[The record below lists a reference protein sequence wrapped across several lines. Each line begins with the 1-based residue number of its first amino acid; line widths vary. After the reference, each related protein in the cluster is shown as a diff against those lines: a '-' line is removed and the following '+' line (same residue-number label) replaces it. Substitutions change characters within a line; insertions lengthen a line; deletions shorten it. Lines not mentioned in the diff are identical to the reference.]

1 MTSEIVLRNISKQFG
16 DKVLFMGFSLEIEQG
31 EFLSIMGASGAGKT
45 TLLNIIG
52 MLDVPDSGAVIIR
65 GHENP
70 KFSSRT
76 SNLLRRYDISYLFQN
91 YGLIDAE
98 TVEENIRIATRF
110 KKFSKQEERAAIA
123 ASLEKLG
130 LQGFE
135 SKKVYTLSGGE
146 QQRVALAK
154 ILIKSPG
161 IILADE
167 PTGSLDADNRDYI
180 MRMLQELNEEG
191 KTIVVVSHD
200 PKVTACAKKHLRI

>member
-1 MTSEIVLRNISKQFG
+1 MASEIILRNINKQFG
-16 DKVLFMGFSLEIEQG
+16 DKVLFRDFSLEIEQG

-52 MLDVPDSGAVIIR
+52 MLDVPDSGSVIIR

-76 SNLLRRYDISYLFQN
+76 SNRLRRYDISYLFQN

-110 KKFSKQEERAAIA
+110 KQFSKQVEREAIA
-123 ASLEKLG
+123 AALEKLG
-130 LQGFE
+130 LRGFE
-135 SKKVYTLSGGE
+135 SQKVYTLSGGE

-154 ILIKSPG
+154 ILVKSPG

-200 PKVTACAKKHLRI
+200 PKVTERAKKHLQI

>member
-1 MTSEIVLRNISKQFG
+1 MASEITLREINKRFG
-16 DKVLFMGFSLEIEQG
+16 DKVLFDNFSLDIQQG
-31 EFLSIMGASGAGKT
+31 EFLSIMGVSGAGKT
-45 TLLNIIG
+45 TLLNIMG
-52 MLDVPDSGAVIIR
+52 MLDVPDSGSVIIR

-98 TVEENIRIATRF
+98 SVFENIRIVTRF
-110 KKFSKQEERAAIA
+110 KKYSKKEERAAIVDA
-123 ASLEKLG
+123 LEKLG
-130 LQGFE
+130 LAGFE
-135 SKKVYTLSGGE
+135 SKMVFTLSGGE
-146 QQRVALAK
+146 QQRVALSK

-167 PTGSLDADNRDYI
+167 PTGSLDADNRDYVMGI
-180 MRMLQELNEEG
+180 LQELNEEG

-200 PKVTACAKKHLRI
+200 PEVTRCAKRHLHI

>member
-1 MTSEIVLRNISKQFG
+1 MASEIILKEINKRFG
-16 DKVLFMGFSLEIEQG
+16 DKVLFEDFSLDIQQG

-45 TLLNIIG
+45 TLLNVIG
-52 MLDVPDSGAVIIR
+52 MLDVPDSGTVIIQ
-65 GHENP
+65 GQENP
-70 KFSSRT
+70 KFSSRA
-76 SNLLRRYDISYLFQN
+76 SNLLRRYEISYLFQN

-98 TVEENIRIATRF
+98 SVVENIKIATRF
-110 KKFSKQEERAAIA
+110 KKFSKREEKEAIA
-123 ASLEKLG
+123 AALDKLG
-130 LQGFE
+130 LRGFE

-154 ILIKSPG
+154 ILVKSPT

-180 MRMLQELNEEG
+180 MQMIKELNDEG

-200 PKVTACAKKHLRI
+200 PKVTECAKRHLLI

>member
-1 MTSEIVLRNISKQFG
+1 MTSEIILKEINKRFG
-16 DKVLFMGFSLEIEQG
+16 DKVLFENFSLDIQSG
-31 EFLSIMGASGAGKT
+31 EFLSIMGASGTGKT

-52 MLDVPDSGAVIIR
+52 MLDIPDSGKLIIR

-70 KFSSRT
+70 RFSSRT

-98 TVEENIRIATRF
+98 SVVENIKIATRF
-110 KKFSKQEERAAIA
+110 KKFSKQEERAVIA
-123 ASLEKLG
+123 AALKKLG

-135 SKKVYTLSGGE
+135 SKKIYTLSGGE

-154 ILIKSPG
+154 ILVKSPM

-167 PTGSLDADNRDYI
+167 PTGSLDVDNRDYI
-180 MRMLQELNEEG
+180 MQMLQELNDEG

-200 PKVTACAKKHLRI
+200 PKVTQWAKKHLYI